1 MTLVDAAAV
10 QLLRDLLAGDPLMGR
25 TEEFADSLNR
35 SISTPGGLLLVGTPT
50 EEPWH
55 LAAHLDDES
64 RYADIP
70 ELSPT
75 LVRWQPPANAPAHLS
90 IGLERI
96 EHASRGET
104 LFVVAP
110 DAAPDALLERV
121 ADARKIG
128 ATILT
133 MGTDEDELT
142 GLAHDAL
149 IVPTMENPNA
159 TTIGT
164 TTSGAN
170 AQGLATTDSHE
181 ALLGI
186 SFDAAQHLV
195 SMTAGQMSH
204 GRGRRDIRS
213 RLARLIDGI
222 SGPTTKW

>member
-1 MTLVDAAAV
+1 MDAAAV
-10 QLLRDLLAGDPLMGR
+10 QLLRELLAGDPLMGR

-35 SISTPGGLLLVGTPT
+35 SVSTPGGLLLVGTPT

-64 RYADIP
+64 RFADLP

-75 LVRWQPPANAPAHLS
+75 LVRWQPPAGAPAHLS

-110 DAAPDALLERV
+110 DAAPDELLERV
-121 ADARKIG
+121 ADAKRIG

-149 IVPTMENPNA
+149 IVPTPFDPNA
-159 TTIGT
+159 TTLGVMSPSADGQASTGVDAHAAIL
-164 TTSGAN
+164 
-170 AQGLATTDSHE
+170 GL
-181 ALLGI
+181 

-195 SMTAGQMSH
+195 SMTAGQMSR
-204 GRGRRDIRS
+204 GRGRRDVRS

-222 SGPTTKW
+222 TGPPTKW